1 MVCNDI
7 DKGTRNRNF
16 FVNLFDGLIGSLT
29 LSLSNK
35 HDEVKLEMVMMK
47 IRINLITVISFKL
60 KVYILDNRVIKKVAW
75 SFKAFIA
82 FFFF

>member
-60 KVYILDNRVIKKVAW
+60 
-75 SFKAFIA
+75 
-82 FFFF
+82 